1 MNKINVNSK
10 RLPLNLGNKSF
21 WRAMLALALPIAL
34 QNMLA
39 SSFSLVDTLMVSQL
53 GTIPLSSVNMAG
65 QWSWLFSMVIFGIT
79 SGASVFASQYWGEK
93 SIGGI
98 HKIQGISI
106 ISALFIAI
114 AFMAVALISPEW
126 VVSLFNDDPEVIAT
140 GSAYLRYAC
149 LSFPAIALTQV
160 FGSILRAVEKPML
173 PTITTGFSAALNA
186 CLNYLLI
193 FPAGMGVRGA
203 AIATAT
209 SAWIAP
215 LIILVVSL
223 IQKNILIAPLREV
236 FALDRKIVGEFFKK
250 ASPVIANESMWGLGT
265 TVYNMI
271 FANIGYEEYAA
282 IAIVKTFENF
292 SFCFFIGICTAC
304 CVMVGKSVGAG
315 QIRESIRDSKR
326 FLILMPIVSILVGI
340 LMILVRSP
348 LISLFNMGENISQYS
363 LDLAG
368 KIIIICSVWSAARN
382 IPFITVVGIFR
393 SGGDTTMGTIIELFV
408 LWGFSVPMTFLAANV
423 FGLPFLAVY
432 AIMYLCED
440 IPKAIFFLL
449 YWRSGKWIRPVTDAG
464 IKGLEE
470 FSQP

>member
-10 RLPLNLGNKSF
+10 KLPLNLWSKGF
-21 WRAMLALALPIAL
+21 WRAALALALPIAF

-53 GTIPLSSVNMAG
+53 GTISLSSVNMAG

-93 SIGGI
+93 NVSGI

-106 ISALFIAI
+106 ISALFISLI
-114 AFMAVALISPEW
+114 FTLVALITPEW
-126 VVSLFNDDPEVIAT
+126 VISLFNDDPDVIAT
-140 GSAYLRYAC
+140 GSEYLRFAC
-149 LSFPAIALTQV
+149 ISFPAIALTQV
-160 FGSILRAVEKPML
+160 FGAILRAVERPML
-173 PTITTGFSAALNA
+173 PTFTTGFSAALNA

-203 AIATAT
+203 AIATAI
-209 SAWIAP
+209 SSWISP
-215 LIILVVSL
+215 LIIIAVSL

-236 FALDRKIVGEFFKK
+236 FAFDRKTIGQFFRK

-292 SFCFFIGICTAC
+292 AFCFFIGICTAC

-326 FLILMPIVSILVGI
+326 FLIIMPIVSIIVGAI
-340 LMILVRSP
+340 MILARDP
-348 LISLFNMGENISQYS
+348 LISLFNMGNNISQYS

-368 KIIIICSVWSAARN
+368 KIVIIVSVWSAVRN
-382 IPFITVVGIFR
+382 IPYITVVGIFR
-393 SGGDTTMGTIIELFV
+393 SGGDTTMGTIVELVV
-408 LWGFSVPMTFLAANV
+408 LWCFSVPMTFIAATV
-423 FGLPFLAVY
+423 WKLPFLAVY

-440 IPKAIFFLL
+440 IPKSIFFLI
-449 YWRSGKWIRPVTDAG
+449 YWRSGKWIRPVTEAG
-464 IKGLEE
+464 VNGLKE
-470 FSQP
+470 FSQ

>member
-21 WRAMLALALPIAL
+21 WKAMLALALPIAL

-93 SIGGI
+93 NIGGI
-98 HKIQGISI
+98 HKVQGISI

-186 CLNYLLI
+186 FLNYLLI
-193 FPAGMGVRGA
+193 FPAGMGVKGA

-368 KIIIICSVWSAARN
+368 KIIIICSVWSAVRN

-393 SGGDTTMGTIIELFV
+393 SGGDTTMGTIIELLV

-470 FSQP
+470 FSQ